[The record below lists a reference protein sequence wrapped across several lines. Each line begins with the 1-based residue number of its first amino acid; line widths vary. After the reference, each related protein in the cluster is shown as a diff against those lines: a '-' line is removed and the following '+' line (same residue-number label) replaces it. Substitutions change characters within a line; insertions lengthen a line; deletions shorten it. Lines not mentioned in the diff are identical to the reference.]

1 MSHSEW
7 FERGSQ
13 KFSHQKFF
21 LQSIAKWRVRC
32 GKHLHL
38 FCVVFIYSTGQ
49 SSSLDAVFYSISLRS
64 LYFDRGKIKMNDISA
79 WTRLTL
85 SEHCFPL
92 FVSDNYSKL
101 DPSKSSGN
109 FKRSPSYCCASL
121 SEGARF
127 DDSKYFRNLD
137 FATTSYGCSTPKLGR
152 KLLETTSNK
161 IHMLTFL
168 KSA

>member
-7 FERGSQ
+7 FQRGSQ
-13 KFSHQKFF
+13 KLPTKKFF
-21 LQSIAKWRVRC
+21 SQSIAKWRVRC
-32 GKHLHL
+32 RKHLHL

-79 WTRLTL
+79 WTRLTP
-85 SEHCFPL
+85 EWTFHCLCEIIIQNWLL
-92 FVSDNYSKL
+92 FN
-101 DPSKSSGN
+101 SSGN
-109 FKRSPSYCCASL
+109 SKASPSYCRASL
-121 SEGARF
+121 SEGAKF
-127 DDSKYFRNLD
+127 DDSKHFRNLD
-137 FATTSYGCSTPKLGR
+137 FATTSHGCSTPKLGG
-152 KLLETTSNK
+152 KLLETTSNE